1 MENYPAWLLRA
12 TGNMTLAVAQHEMI
26 EYLTQARCQR
36 VPLANAHCED
46 LAVWRDRL
54 VPVLDFARL
63 VTGGKGAAR
72 HALSIVAYQPR
83 AQQPLEYLGIWT
95 DTAPSKITVSDDQ
108 ACELPPAW
116 RDERLQ
122 KLALSCFSHEERTVP
137 ILNLANLARVS
148 S

>member
-1 MENYPAWLLRA
+1 MESYPAWLLQA
-12 TGNMTLAVAQHEMI
+12 AGDMTLAVAQHEMI
-26 EYLTQARCQR
+26 EYLTDARSQR
-36 VPLANAHCED
+36 VPLANAHCEH

-63 VTGGKGAAR
+63 FAGSKGASQR
-72 HALSIVAYQPR
+72 SMSVVAYQPSAR
-83 AQQPLEYLGIWT
+83 QPLEYLGIWT
-95 DTAPSKITVSDDQ
+95 DTAPSRITVSDDQ

-122 KLALSCFSHEERTVP
+122 ELALSCFAHEERTVP

-148 S
+148 G